1 MNIEKIKLQKYFNA
15 CDKHLQRIE
24 EAYADM
30 QHIILPSVERYKNLN
45 KDEVQ
50 DIDQYLYRFA
60 KLQDTMGD
68 KIFKLSRTS
77 IGANINEAQD
87 AQSTNDF
94 ISKLSISLKEA
105 RESKYWL
112 ELLKDLE
119 EIIKLLVSIIKSTK
133 ANNAKN

>member
-1 MNIEKIKLQKYFNA
+1 
-15 CDKHLQRIE
+15 
-24 EAYADM
+24 
-30 QHIILPSVERYKNLN
+30 
-45 KDEVQ
+45 
-50 DIDQYLYRFA
+50 
-60 KLQDTMGD
+60 MGD